1 VTNIVIS
8 FVYQGTIKPTVL
20 MRSQT
25 RVLHNKGNV
34 RTVRDLVRMKCCAST
49 ESHKKHRPAKVG
61 ADSTLRR
68 SIGYTSARSLSHE
81 QNVFSW
87 GFAALSYFNPCSLL
101 RISLFIAALSM
112 TVVSLHALSPDK
124 LISQFTHT
132 VWSAQEGIP
141 VPVRA
146 IAQTPDGY
154 LWLGSEAGL
163 FRFDGLHFLAWEPAS
178 GEHLLSDSVLS
189 LYVARDG
196 RLWIGYG
203 SGGIGV
209 LAGGRLQNFIAGH
222 GVPGGEIL
230 SIVEDRDGSI
240 WACGPYGFSKYA
252 NGVWHSVGMEMGYP
266 APAAQT
272 LLVDRAGNLWVA
284 TDQKDFGLSRDP
296 VRRNTILT
304 LAHGA
309 GRFAATGLGVGMVWS
324 MSVAPDGA
332 VWMADTSGFAARR
345 ITGPT
350 HGLAEITAVDRPT
363 RLVFD
368 SEHAVWI
375 GSVTS
380 VQRLT
385 TDFRRR
391 REAPQDRIRRVDG
404 LSGGFVY
411 STFRDRE
418 GNLWFGTSGG
428 LDEFSEKKFVTFSA
442 KEGLEPDQQ
451 TAVSSTADGSVWV
464 IAYSLDKV
472 WRLRERRLWT
482 SEIRAPERA
491 GASDILSIFAEGQN
505 DVWLGGNSE
514 LAMGRDGKFSRL
526 QIPSVAKGAYIEAVA
541 KDRAGS
547 LWIALRTKQGSEHV
561 MRFRGGLWDELS
573 ATGKLPDYR
582 CRVMYG
588 DQMGRMWL
596 GFENGEVAV
605 SEGGAFRL
613 FSTGDGLPAE
623 IVLMITADTKGHIWV
638 GGFGGL
644 SRFENGHFST
654 ITKQNGL
661 PGNSVSGLVEDED
674 GSFWIAGALGILR
687 ASGEE
692 LEKALASPS
701 YRMQGTSFD
710 ASDGLRGLPQ
720 QREPFPTAT
729 RAADGWLWFVTTE
742 GIAGINP
749 HEIPRNLVPPP
760 VVIGTVRS
768 DDQDLVVSTGMQL
781 HPNTRNLEFHFTAL
795 SYTDPAQVHF
805 RYKLDGYD
813 EGWRG
818 PVSVREARYTN
829 LPPGSYTFRVLAC
842 NNDGVWNEAGT
853 FLDFSIAP
861 AWYQSNWFRVSCVVS
876 FLLVLWALYQLRLRQ
891 LAHQFNL
898 TLEARVNERTRIARD
913 LHDTLLQSFHGVLF
927 RIQAARNMLPRRPE
941 EAIDALDGVIGKAE
955 QAITEGRDAIQDLR
969 AEAAAEG
976 DLVHSL
982 TALGQE
988 LAGSQ
993 EANPDSAVFSVTVEG
1008 ARQTLS
1014 PILQDEAYR
1023 IAREVLRNAFLHA
1036 RAHQVEAEIRYD
1048 ERLFRLRIRDD
1059 GKGIDPKVLNAG
1071 RRAGHWGLPGIRER
1085 AKQIGARLE
1094 FWSEAGAGTEVELT
1108 VPASV
1113 AFETTSNGH
1122 GFRLFRKARNHEHRS

>member
-1 VTNIVIS
+1 MQALVTV
-8 FVYQGTIKPTVL
+8 GTILAP
-20 MRSQT
+20 
-25 RVLHNKGNV
+25 
-34 RTVRDLVRMKCCAST
+34 
-49 ESHKKHRPAKVG
+49 
-61 ADSTLRR
+61 DSKAGTFR
-68 SIGYTSARSLSHE
+68 G
-81 QNVFSW
+81 
-87 GFAALSYFNPCSLL
+87 CSLL
-101 RISLFIAALSM
+101 RFSLFVATVSM
-112 TVVSLHALSPDK
+112 TVVSLHALTPEK

-132 VWSAQEGIP
+132 VWSAQDGIP

-163 FRFDGLHFLAWEPAS
+163 YRFDGLHFLAWEPAS

-189 LYVARDG
+189 LYVAKDG

-203 SGGIGV
+203 AGGIGV
-209 LAGGRLQNFIAGH
+209 LAGNRLQNFIAGH
-222 GVPGGEIL
+222 GVPDGEIL

-240 WACGPYGFSKYA
+240 WACGPYGLSKYA
-252 NGVWHSVGMEMGYP
+252 NGVWHPVGEELGYP

-272 LLVDRAGNLWVA
+272 LLVDREGNLWVA
-284 TDQKDFGLSRDP
+284 TDGMDFGLSRDP

-304 LAHGA
+304 LARGA
-309 GRFAATGLGVGMVWS
+309 PRFAATGLGVGMVWS
-324 MSVAPDGA
+324 MSEAPDGA
-332 VWMADTSGFAARR
+332 VWIADTTGFAARR

-350 HGLAEITAVDRPT
+350 HGLAEITADDRPT

-375 GSVTS
+375 GTVTS

-385 TDFRRR
+385 TDFARR

-428 LDEFSEKKFVTFSA
+428 LDRFSEKKFVTFSA

-482 SEIRAPERA
+482 SEIRAPERS
-491 GASDILSIFAEGQN
+491 GVGDILSIFAEGKN

-514 LAMGRDGKFSRL
+514 LAVGRDGKFSRL

-547 LWIALRTKQGSEHV
+547 LWIAVRSKQGSEHV
-561 MRFRGGLWDELS
+561 MRFQGGLWDDLS
-573 ATGKLPDYR
+573 ATGKLPKYR
-582 CRVMYG
+582 CRVMYA
-588 DQMGRMWL
+588 DQVGRMWL
-596 GFENGEVAV
+596 GFETGEVAAF
-605 SEGGAFRL
+605 ERGTFRL

-623 IVLMITADTKGHIWV
+623 VVLVITADTKGHIWV
-638 GGFGGL
+638 GGYGGL

-687 ASGEE
+687 VSGKE

-701 YRMQGTSFD
+701 YRMRGTSFD
-710 ASDGLRGLPQ
+710 ASDGLRGLPE

-729 RAADGWLWFVTTE
+729 RAVDGWLWFATTE

-749 HEIPRNLVPPP
+749 HEILRNLVPPP
-760 VVIGTVRS
+760 VVIETMRS
-768 DDQDLVVSTGMQL
+768 DDQDLVVSSGMQL

-795 SYTDPAQVHF
+795 SFTDPAQVQF

-813 EGWRG
+813 EVWRG
-818 PVSVREARYTN
+818 PVSIREARYTN

-861 AWYQSNWFRVSCVVS
+861 AYYQSAWFRGLCAAT

-898 TLEARVNERTRIARD
+898 TLEARVSERTRIARD
-913 LHDTLLQSFHGVLF
+913 LHDTLLQSFHGLLF

-941 EAIDALDGVIGKAE
+941 EAIEALDGVIGKAE

-969 AEAAAEG
+969 GEPAAGG
-976 DLVHSL
+976 DLEHLL
-982 TALGQE
+982 TATGQE

-993 EANPDSAVFSVTVEG
+993 DANPDSAIFRVIVEG
-1008 ARQTLS
+1008 TEQTLA
-1014 PILQDEAYR
+1014 PILQDEIYR

-1036 RAHQVEAEIRYD
+1036 SARKIEAEIRYD
-1048 ERLFRLRIRDD
+1048 DRLFRLRIRDN
-1059 GKGIDPKVLNAG
+1059 GNGIDPKVLKRG
-1071 RRAGHWGLPGIRER
+1071 KRAGHWGLPGIRER
-1085 AKQIGARLE
+1085 AKQIGARLD

-1113 AFETTSNGH
+1113 AYETSGKSNG
-1122 GFRLFRKARNHEHRS
+1122 FKLFRKARNHEHRS